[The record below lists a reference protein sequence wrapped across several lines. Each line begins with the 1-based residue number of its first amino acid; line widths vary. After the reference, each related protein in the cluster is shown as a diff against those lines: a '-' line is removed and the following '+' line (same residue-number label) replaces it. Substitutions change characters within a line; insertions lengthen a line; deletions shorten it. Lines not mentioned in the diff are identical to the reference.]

1 MQEIIKCCQEL
12 KEVDLAYMNLNRR
25 LKDDDLEFLVKN
37 IPPDVEKLN
46 LSGSRLMDYHVKI
59 LLDRCN
65 KINVFSLEA
74 TWITDRSLKNIGQ
87 YLNFTLE
94 ELSLGGTLQHLSMPI
109 SLTGILALKS
119 MPRLKILNVYN
130 YEKNGKEIQNLRYH
144 LPHLKIRLSS
154 TYQGI

>member
-1 MQEIIKCCQEL
+1 
-12 KEVDLAYMNLNRR
+12 MNLNRR
-25 LKDDDLEFLVKN
+25 LKDDGLEFLVKN

-94 ELSLGGTLQHLSMPI
+94 ELSLGGTLQHLSMHI

-144 LPHLKIRLSS
+144 LPHLKIRLSFS
-154 TYQGI
+154 YQGI